1 MFYLAVAN
9 YRLKV
14 RFVLVYLHKCDTLHV
29 LLLIFEPKPCLG
41 LVFRHVSV
49 FVYSIHVSKEY
60 ERALKYVRTLL
71 KNEPGNN
78 QAIEL
83 EKLIDK
89 ALKKGE
95 HG

>member
-1 MFYLAVAN
+1 MFRSCVQTFFSL
-9 YRLKV
+9 
-14 RFVLVYLHKCDTLHV
+14 
-29 LLLIFEPKPCLG
+29 CL
-41 LVFRHVSV
+41 
-49 FVYSIHVSKEY
+49 SIHVPKEY

-89 ALKKGE
+89 ALKKGK
-95 HG
+95 HGWG